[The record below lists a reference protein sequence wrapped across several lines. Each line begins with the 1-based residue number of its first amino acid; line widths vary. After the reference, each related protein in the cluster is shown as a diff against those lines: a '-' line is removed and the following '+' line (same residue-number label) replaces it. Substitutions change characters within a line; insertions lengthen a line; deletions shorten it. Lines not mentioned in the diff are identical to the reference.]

1 MWTNYYILDTDKDI
15 AFEIGEIS
23 ASPRLEDNSS
33 MDLNLMAGRFY
44 YGIRDYENAL
54 KYYKESVIGVG
65 EHHVT
70 FHNQGL
76 CYYSLGHL
84 ETALEQFHKALS
96 MCADYE
102 KVFFVCCV
110 TACCFLAFQF
120 YFYF

>member
-1 MWTNYYILDTDKDI
+1 M
-15 AFEIGEIS
+15 
-23 ASPRLEDNSS
+23 
-33 MDLNLMAGRFY
+33 
-44 YGIRDYENAL
+44 

-84 ETALEQFHKALS
+84 ETALENFNKALS

-102 KVFFVCCV
+102 KVALNCFVLYCRLLV
-110 TACCFLAFQF
+110 SLMIDLFLHTGS
-120 YFYF
+120 